1 MSKIITLVGLI
12 VLIIVMTIGLV
23 GCGSPE
29 KSQQQN
35 DEEKAIKIY
44 ENMIMNNAV
53 TVLEKIPKYSSIQNK
68 ACVYKDGFF
77 IEDPYSAEWYVID
90 NKIYAVNGLAK
101 SLTPNIDYAPA
112 GISYQSCY

>member
-1 MSKIITLVGLI
+1 MSKITVFIGVVT
-12 VLIIVMTIGLV
+12 LIIMSIGLV

-44 ENMIMNNAV
+44 ENMIMDNAV
-53 TVLEKIPKYSSIQNK
+53 TILEKIPKYSSIQNK
-68 ACVYKDGFF
+68 ACTHKDGFF
-77 IEDPYSAEWYVID
+77 IEDPYNAEWYVID